1 MLFNSIDFFIFLPLV
16 FSLYWFVCYK
26 NLKLQNLLIVI
37 SSYVFYGWWDW
48 RFLSLIL
55 FSTLVDYFI
64 GRGLKNENNNRN
76 RKLLLWISILVNLGF
91 LGFFKYYNFFVISF
105 AEAFTLFGSSIN
117 INTLNIILP
126 VGISFYTFQT
136 LSYSIDVYKRKLEPT
151 NDFIGFAA
159 FVCFFP
165 QLVAGPIERGTH
177 LLPQILNKRT
187 FSFHQAVQGSKLII
201 WGLFKKVVIADSLS
215 FHVNNIFN
223 NYKFQEGGV
232 LWLGLIYFSIQIYCD
247 FSGYS
252 NIARGVSNLFGFN
265 LIINF
270 KTPYFSRNIGEFWNR
285 WHISL
290 STWFRD
296 YIYIPLGGSRVTKFK
311 AIRNIFV
318 IFLVSGFWHGS
329 NLTYLFWGL
338 VHAIIYIPT
347 FIIKSNKTFSTSVVA
362 CDRFFPTL
370 KEIFQMLLTYF
381 CVLISWVF
389 FRSDTITDAFN
400 YLKIMFFEFNLPKS
414 NLEGVGYLLIF
425 ILFDWFSRKD
435 FNNLNFSKFIIVK
448 WLIFLFFSYQILIH
462 FGKVSND
469 FIYFQF

>member
-1 MLFNSIDFFIFLPLV
+1 MFLPLV

-223 NYKFQEGGV
+223 NYKFQEGGGV
-232 LWLGLIYFSIQIYCD
+232 V
-247 FSGYS
+247 
-252 NIARGVSNLFGFN
+252 ARLNLFFHTN
-265 LIINF
+265 L
-270 KTPYFSRNIGEFWNR
+270 
-285 WHISL
+285 L
-290 STWFRD
+290 
-296 YIYIPLGGSRVTKFK
+296 
-311 AIRNIFV
+311 
-318 IFLVSGFWHGS
+318 
-329 NLTYLFWGL
+329 
-338 VHAIIYIPT
+338 
-347 FIIKSNKTFSTSVVA
+347 
-362 CDRFFPTL
+362 
-370 KEIFQMLLTYF
+370 
-381 CVLISWVF
+381 
-389 FRSDTITDAFN
+389 
-400 YLKIMFFEFNLPKS
+400 
-414 NLEGVGYLLIF
+414 
-425 ILFDWFSRKD
+425 
-435 FNNLNFSKFIIVK
+435 
-448 WLIFLFFSYQILIH
+448 
-462 FGKVSND
+462 
-469 FIYFQF
+469 